1 MTTNKKYKL
10 IKTYPGY
17 EILGAIAY
25 KSGEYYYV
33 VNPDKS
39 ISENYIKQLPRVIE
53 NNPEYWEW
61 IITKNKLLNK
71 YLEVTKKP
79 FADIGSMY
87 NYDVAEKCIKIADDY
102 AIEFNSWMKKV
113 DTQENA
119 EKWFGYTDK
128 DMLNIF
134 KKEKGL

>member
-1 MTTNKKYKL
+1 MTPNKKYKL

-87 NYDVAEKCIKIADDY
+87 NSDVAEKCIKIADDY
-102 AIEFNSWMKKV
+102 AIEFAEWFI
-113 DTQENA
+113 DTD
-119 EKWFGYTDK
+119 DK
-128 DMLNIF
+128 FVEQFTVTELLEIF